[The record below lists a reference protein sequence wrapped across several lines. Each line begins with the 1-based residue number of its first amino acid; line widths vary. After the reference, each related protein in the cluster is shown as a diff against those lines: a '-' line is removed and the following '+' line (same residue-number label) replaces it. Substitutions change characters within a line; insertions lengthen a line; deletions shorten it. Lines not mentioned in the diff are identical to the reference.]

1 MRTSQTLTALLT
13 KAVLKTS
20 LLLAVA
26 ALWLGSEQ
34 IGTGVHTDARVEVA
48 RPAATGSP
56 RELIERHDCWTGAAP
71 IDMVGKIPG
80 HAVVSFGTGQAA
92 YVGTN
97 GVGMALEHVFEAQ
110 HPDIAVHAFCR

>member
-1 MRTSQTLTALLT
+1 VRKSQSLQGLLAT
-13 KAVLKTS
+13 AVLKTS

-34 IGTGVHTDARVEVA
+34 VGNGVRADAGAQVA
-48 RPAATGSP
+48 RPAASGSP
-56 RELIERHDCWTGAAP
+56 RELIERYDCWTGQPP

-80 HAVVSFGTGQAA
+80 HAVITIRGAGAA

-97 GVGMALEHVFEAQ
+97 GVGKALEHVFESQ
-110 HPDIAVHAFCR
+110 HPNIEVHAFCR